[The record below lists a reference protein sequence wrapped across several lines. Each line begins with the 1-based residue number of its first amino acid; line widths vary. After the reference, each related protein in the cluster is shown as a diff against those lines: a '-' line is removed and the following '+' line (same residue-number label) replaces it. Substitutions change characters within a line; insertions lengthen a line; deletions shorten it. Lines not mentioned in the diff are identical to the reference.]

1 VKQGKKLLL
10 LLQEEELMN
19 DDVLVFLAEFIQSG
33 FVWNLFSNEQQITI
47 INSVRSEV
55 TQAGLTYTKETAWKF
70 FLE

>member
-1 VKQGKKLLL
+1 MKQGKKLVF

-19 DDVLVFLAEFIQSG
+19 DDVLVYLAEFIQSG
-33 FVWNLFSNEQQITI
+33 FVWNLFSSEQQITI

-55 TQAGLTYTKETAWKF
+55 TQAGLAYTKETAWKF